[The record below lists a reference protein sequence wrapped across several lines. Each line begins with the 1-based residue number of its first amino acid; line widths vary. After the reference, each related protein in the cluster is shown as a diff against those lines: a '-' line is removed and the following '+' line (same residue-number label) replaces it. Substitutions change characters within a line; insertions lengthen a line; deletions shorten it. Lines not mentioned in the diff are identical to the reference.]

1 MRFLQAVSNLSPQAG
16 GPPKAGMGMARAIA
30 HWGYDGAIY
39 TTNFDGAS
47 DLDVPL
53 GMPVR
58 VTLAKAGKAICAA

>member
-1 MRFLQAVSNLSPQAG
+1 ME
-16 GPPKAGMGMARAIA
+16 
-30 HWGYDGAIY
+30 IY

-58 VTLAKAGKAICAA
+58 VTSGKGRQSELACGIAGYVGPWAPALVEAMRLSPIEGPMAAGCG